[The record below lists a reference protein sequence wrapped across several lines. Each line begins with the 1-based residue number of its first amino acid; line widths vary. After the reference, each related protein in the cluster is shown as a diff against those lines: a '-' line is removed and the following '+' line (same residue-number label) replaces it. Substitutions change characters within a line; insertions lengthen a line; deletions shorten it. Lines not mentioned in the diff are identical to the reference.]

1 MADHL
6 SQNEFE
12 RHRDRRLGVREL
24 LRVDRHLAQCD
35 QCQQAL
41 RAGSDRAAA
50 VRVVSAIEQ
59 AGSHLTYEQMEAF
72 VDDQLSPG
80 GRADVQAHASLC
92 APCAKELAEMQGF
105 APALARPVERPAD
118 PALSPLARLGRWLGG
133 GEPSAAR
140 FGGAGMRA
148 AVAVVVLAVAAVFI
162 VPPGEDRT
170 GSEMTLIIDR
180 NVAVIDSQAAPLQP
194 GAFDQQAFAR
204 LGRSSP
210 DMLAAFRSGR
220 DVAVASAIEARARGG
235 DPDAQTALAL
245 LYLGGQGVPHDAA
258 GAERLLTQAAAQGSA
273 SAAHNL
279 GVLHE
284 RGLLGTKNEAEARR
298 WYQRASELAGARR

>member
-6 SQNEFE
+6 SQSEFE
-12 RHRDRRLGVREL
+12 RYRDRRLGVREL

-35 QCQQAL
+35 QCQQTL
-41 RAGSDRAAA
+41 RALSDRAAA

-80 GRADVQAHASLC
+80 GRADVQAHASVC
-92 APCAKELAEMQGF
+92 TPCAKELAEMQGF

-148 AVAVVVLAVAAVFI
+148 AVAVVVLAVAAVLI

-180 NVAVIDSQAAPLQP
+180 NVAVIDGQAALQP
-194 GAFDQQAFAR
+194 GAFDQQAFVR

-220 DVAVASAIEARARGG
+220 DVAVAGALEARARGG
-235 DPDAQTALAL
+235 DLDAQTALAL

-258 GAERLLTQAAAQGSA
+258 AAERLLAQAAAQGSA

-284 RGLLGTKNEAEARR
+284 RGLLGTKNEVEARR